1 VILTRKRSQGIA
13 IANYLTEQN
22 IPLLFRNVDD
32 SKRNRSEADYSPL
45 KYLKNN
51 ADLEAKAH
59 FCIISLKI
67 FRINCLFMILLQKE
81 WNKN

>member
-1 VILTRKRSQGIA
+1 MI
-13 IANYLTEQN
+13 QN
-22 IPLLFRNVDD
+22 AT
-32 SKRNRSEADYSPL
+32 EADYSSL

-59 FCIISLKI
+59 FLHYIAENIQDQLPVHDFI
-67 FRINCLFMILLQKE
+67 AKE